1 MKPTNQQ
8 RTATNTAKSKKAD
21 VDIAGYTYGTK
32 EVPRSPVS
40 LEELEQ
46 LKQTAT
52 FTDEDVRNLQ
62 LAGDILEDQTEQVI
76 DTWRGVIAKTPHL
89 ARYFA
94 DSNGEPD
101 ENYKARAK
109 ERFKRWILD
118 VCRRPYDQAWL
129 DYQHE
134 IGLRHTNLKKNQTDN
149 ASAPPQIPLRYV
161 IAFTSV
167 INDTIKPFLA
177 KKGRNEE
184 EVEAMYRAW
193 CKAVLLHVTLWSR
206 AYVAE
211 SDW

>member
-1 MKPTNQQ
+1 M
-8 RTATNTAKSKKAD
+8 NTAKTEKAN
-21 VDIAGYTYGTK
+21 VEIAGYTYGTK
-32 EVPRSPVS
+32 AVARSPVT

-52 FTDEDVRNLQ
+52 FNDDDVRNLH

-76 DTWRGVIAKTPHL
+76 DTWRAVIAKTPHL
-89 ARYFA
+89 ARYFS
-94 DSNGEPD
+94 DQDGRPD

-109 ERFKRWILD
+109 DRFKQWILD
-118 VCRRPYDQAWL
+118 VCRRPYDQVWL

-149 ASAPPQIPLRYV
+149 ATGPRQIPLPYV

-177 KKGRNEE
+177 NRGRSQE

-193 CKAVLLHVTLWSR
+193 CKAILLHVTLWTR